1 LPEVKSGVSVVLR
14 IEPELCG
21 PISIGT
27 VSVIRLVAKHL
38 ELSLSVAMRYVDR
51 CVFEGE
57 QVHIPAPSDVA
68 AEGFVVAIRAL
79 AATPR
84 VEATVERAPDSRDVG

>member
-1 LPEVKSGVSVVLR
+1 VKSAVSVVLR

-27 VSVIRLVAKHL
+27 VSVIRLVSEHL
-38 ELSLSVAMRYVDR
+38 ELSLSGAMRYVDR

-57 QVHIPAPSDVA
+57 QVHIPAPSEVA
-68 AEGFVVAIRAL
+68 AENFVVAIREL
-79 AATPR
+79 ARTPR
-84 VEATVERAPDSRDVG
+84 VEAIVERAPDGGR

>member
-1 LPEVKSGVSVVLR
+1 VKSAVSVVLR

-27 VSVIRLVAKHL
+27 VSVIQLVAKHL
-38 ELSLSVAMRYVDR
+38 ELSLSVAKRSVDR

-57 QVHIPAPSDVA
+57 QVHIPA
-68 AEGFVVAIRAL
+68 GTAIHWRA
-79 AATPR
+79 
-84 VEATVERAPDSRDVG
+84 SRCSITWRESG